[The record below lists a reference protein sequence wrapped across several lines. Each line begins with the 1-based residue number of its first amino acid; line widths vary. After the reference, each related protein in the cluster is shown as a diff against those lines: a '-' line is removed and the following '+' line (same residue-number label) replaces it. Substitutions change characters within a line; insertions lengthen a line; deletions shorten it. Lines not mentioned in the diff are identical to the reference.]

1 MWHVRAYKKWMAK
14 LLKSVF
20 AASPRLIAVSFRPE
34 ERMDKRLKKA
44 SLSNDEIVLQGSEY
58 KGSYIPVRIETRAR
72 PAVSLP

>member
-1 MWHVRAYKKWMAK
+1 MESNTFRNRHSRHP
-14 LLKSVF
+14 
-20 AASPRLIAVSFRPE
+20 PRLIAVNFRPE
-34 ERMDKRLKKA
+34 EQMDKRLKKA